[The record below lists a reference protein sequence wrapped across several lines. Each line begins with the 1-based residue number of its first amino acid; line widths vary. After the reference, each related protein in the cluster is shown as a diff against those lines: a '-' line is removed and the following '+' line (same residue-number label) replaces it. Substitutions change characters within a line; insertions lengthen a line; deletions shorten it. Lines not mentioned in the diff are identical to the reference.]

1 MCRMRCTF
9 VSPHEVVNELDRSV
23 YARASS
29 AGGNTAGG
37 VTHAQKDRQCIMQN
51 RVVEATTQDILQ
63 GKPV

>member
-1 MCRMRCTF
+1 
-9 VSPHEVVNELDRSV
+9 V
-23 YARASS
+23 YARAPS